1 MGNHKQEGDYM
12 GKKKDEIPKVQ
23 IVSTKTP
30 PGMDL
35 DASGIGRGFVVGFL
49 LLVVF
54 LGWVMWQE
62 FGDHSPR
69 YHAPRPTSP
78 VLTTVAIIIGVLLAV
93 ALLVGLVA
101 AVVHLYVVYRKGI
114 TEVTQAEREAELIR
128 AEENGVFPWRRAPDG
143 TLQNLN
149 AVPGPRIEANG
160 EMRDPE
166 TQAQRE
172 AVQRAAVLQIVAGGH
187 GRLSMADFTALAAP
201 REMPPVQMIEGD
213 QLDDVEHRLLEAGRE
228 EG

>member
-1 MGNHKQEGDYM
+1 M
-12 GKKKDEIPKVQ
+12 GKKERPAPQPVQ

-30 PGMDL
+30 PGLGMDL
-35 DASGIGRGFVVGFL
+35 SGIGRGFAVGFL

-78 VLTTVAIIIGVLLAV
+78 VLATVAIIIGALLAI

-101 AVVHLYVVYRKGI
+101 AGVHLYLAYRKRMA
-114 TEVTQAEREAELIR
+114 EVVQVERDAELIQ
-128 AEENGVFPWRRAPDG
+128 AGDNGLFPWRRSPDG
-143 TLQNLN
+143 SLQNLN
-149 AVPGPRIEANG
+149 AAPGPRIGANG

-172 AVQRAAVLQIVAGGH
+172 AVQRAAVIQIVAGGH
-187 GRLSMADFTALAAP
+187 GRLPMPDFTAALAAP
-201 REMPPVQMIEGD
+201 REMPPVQVIEGD
-213 QLDDVEHRLLEAGRE
+213 RLDDVERRLLEPGRE
-228 EG
+228 EE

>member
-1 MGNHKQEGDYM
+1 M
-12 GKKKDEIPKVQ
+12 GKPEKPAPQPVT
-23 IVSTKTP
+23 IVSSKER
-30 PGMDL
+30 GMKIDT
-35 DASGIGRGFVVGFL
+35 SEITWGFVVGFL
-49 LLVVF
+49 ALVAFVV
-54 LGWVMWQE
+54 WVVWRE
-62 FGDHSPR
+62 FGDHSPQ
-69 YHAPRPTSP
+69 YHAPRPPSP
-78 VLTTVAIIIGVLLAV
+78 ILVALAIAIGALLAI

-101 AVVHLYVVYRKGI
+101 AGVHLYLAYRKRMA
-114 TEVTQAEREAELIR
+114 EVVQVERDAELIQ
-128 AEENGVFPWRRAPDG
+128 AGDNGLFPWRRSPDG
-143 TLQNLN
+143 SLQNLN
-149 AVPGPRIEANG
+149 AAPGSRIEANG

-172 AVQRAAVLQIVAGGH
+172 AVQRAAVIQIVAGGH